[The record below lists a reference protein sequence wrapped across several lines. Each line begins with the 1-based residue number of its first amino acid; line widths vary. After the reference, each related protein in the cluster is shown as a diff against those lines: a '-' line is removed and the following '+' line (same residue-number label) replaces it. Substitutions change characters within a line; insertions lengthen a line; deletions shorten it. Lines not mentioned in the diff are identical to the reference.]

1 MLDASSKWEH
11 IYFGLCCTSSPV
23 PLTPHWLVG
32 YSLLKYS
39 VAEEIAWRVTVGE
52 LYLAGVFIEREIW
65 STLQRN
71 LLPVKWRPCFSAE
84 IWRIFLQTVI
94 PNDWYY
100 GLPFLFCCSAWLQC
114 VRDKKKA
121 HIICHCVAGV
131 LTGNERPNKIRFSVS
146 RDCFGSVLKNEG
158 YQGSLFLLHWPCL
171 TKFIAAS
178 RSICRGEGHC

>member
-1 MLDASSKWEH
+1 MRTHLLWAVLHFIPSASDTTLAGRVFTAEIFSAK
-11 IYFGLCCTSSPV
+11 Y
-23 PLTPHWLVG
+23 WL
-32 YSLLKYS
+32 
-39 VAEEIAWRVTVGE
+39 AEEIAWRVTVGE

-131 LTGNERPNKIRFSVS
+131 LTGNERPNKIRFGVS

-158 YQGSLFLLHWPCL
+158 YQGSLFLLHWPSL
-171 TKFIAAS
+171 S
-178 RSICRGEGHC
+178 RLHAQYV